1 MYVSGL
7 DLSVT
12 AAGIATAHGIDG
24 SPADGNGSLRVS
36 VEVIGRDGVNAM
48 TAPEKI
54 AVLDDLGERIY
65 SRVIH
70 VAGVVAGP
78 IKPDLVIMEEAIG
91 GAAGGHSNGS
101 FERGYLYYSMIRRFI
116 YGGIPF
122 LLVKPQV
129 LKLYLTGSGVATKG
143 KMIEQAARRFPAFEI
158 GGDDNAAD
166 AVAACGLAAALV
178 GHSIA
183 NLPAAH
189 LKALDVARGAPA
201 KPRKRAA
208 KRGQ

>member
-36 VEVIGRDGVNAM
+36 VEVIGRTGVQGMPVVQKLA
-48 TAPEKI
+48 ALDALAE
-54 AVLDDLGERIY
+54 AVY

-70 VAGVVAGP
+70 VASVVAGP

-91 GAAGGHSNGS
+91 SAATGGM
-101 FERGYLYYSMIRRFI
+101 FERGYLYYSVIRMLVLNE
-116 YGGIPF
+116 IPF
-122 LLVKPQV
+122 MLVMPSV
-129 LKLYLTGSGVATKG
+129 LKLYLTGSGAATKG

-178 GHSIA
+178 GHPLA
-183 NLPAAH
+183 DLPAAN
-189 LKALDVARGAPA
+189 LKALDAARGDTTRA
-201 KPRKRAA
+201 KARKRATA
-208 KRGQ
+208 KRGE